1 MLFHTFEYA
10 LFLAVVVYLWYHLSA
25 RHRLMM
31 VVAASYIFYG
41 VWSVKYSLL
50 MVFST
55 VLDYYAAKMIAASDD
70 PRRRRLFLLASIA
83 GNLGV
88 LAYFKYTV
96 FALTSA
102 QAALTWLGFHVP
114 AIELKILLPLG
125 ISFYTFDEI
134 SYTVD
139 VYRGKVKPV
148 PDLLTMA
155 SFVSFFPQLVA
166 GPLQR
171 SWHLVPQLVKTPEF
185 DWLDIRIGVNL
196 ILWGLVKKVVLA
208 DTIGA
213 YADAVFAA
221 PGSYSS
227 VGLLLGV
234 YAFAFQIYFDFSA
247 YSHIAMGSARML
259 GVHFTKNFDLP
270 YLATDISDFWRRWHI
285 TLSTWLRDYL
295 YIPLGGSRKGEL
307 RTYGNL
313 LVTMIIGGIW
323 HGANWTFVIW
333 GAYHGSL
340 LAITRMAKRAF
351 SGGPARS
358 LGAAWRPLS
367 VILTFNLV
375 CAGWVFFR
383 APNLSIAIDIFRRLV
398 GHGWFVDAAGV
409 WVALLVAAAFAGHVA
424 VDSLRVNWGRII
436 AHANRRWDVAYASI
450 MVACLILAGF
460 SGVTKFI
467 YFEF

>member
-1 MLFHTFEYA
+1 
-10 LFLAVVVYLWYHLSA
+10 
-25 RHRLMM
+25 
-31 VVAASYIFYG
+31 
-41 VWSVKYSLL
+41 
-50 MVFST
+50 
-55 VLDYYAAKMIAASDD
+55 MIAASADS
-70 PRRRRLFLLASIA
+70 RRRRLFLLASIV

-102 QAALTWLGFHVP
+102 QATLAWLGFHVP
-114 AIELKILLPLG
+114 AVELKILLPLG

-171 SWHLVPQLVKTPEF
+171 SWHLVPQIVREPEF

-196 ILWGLVKKVVLA
+196 ILWGLVKKIALA
-208 DTIGA
+208 DTLGG

-221 PGSYSS
+221 PSGYSS
-227 VGLLLGV
+227 LGLLVGI

-247 YSHIAMGSARML
+247 YSHIAMGSARLL

-270 YLATDISDFWRRWHI
+270 YLATDITDFWRRWHI

-307 RTYGNL
+307 RTYANL
-313 LVTMIIGGIW
+313 LVTMILGGIW
-323 HGANWTFVIW
+323 HGANWTFFIW
-333 GAYHGSL
+333 GAFHGFLLAVTRMVKNQFGTRRARQLAGSL
-340 LAITRMAKRAF
+340 Q
-351 SGGPARS
+351 
-358 LGAAWRPLS
+358 PLF
-367 VILTFNLV
+367 VALTFNLV
-375 CAGWVFFR
+375 CVGWVFFR
-383 APNLSIAIDIFRRLV
+383 APRLSVAMEIFGRLY
-398 GHGWFVDAAGV
+398 GHGWSLGVDGV
-409 WVALLVAAAFAGHVA
+409 WIALLIAAAFGGQLAVA
-424 VDSLRVNWGRII
+424 RLRPHWGRII
-436 AHANRRWDVAYASI
+436 AHAHPRWDVAYVSI
-450 MVACLILAGF
+450 MVASLILAGY